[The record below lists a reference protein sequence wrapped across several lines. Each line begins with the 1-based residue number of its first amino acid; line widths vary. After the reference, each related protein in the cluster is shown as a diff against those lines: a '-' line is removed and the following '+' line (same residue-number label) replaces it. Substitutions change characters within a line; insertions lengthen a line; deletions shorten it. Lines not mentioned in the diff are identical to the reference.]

1 MIFKS
6 PLQILNRGSMKMEP
20 GMFINNVQNNIR
32 TLTMYFFTK
41 FPMMNWKFIWAI
53 NKPYCKILNKE
64 NTIQSLPLFPGKQKG
79 IV

>member
-32 TLTMYFFTK
+32 TLTMIVLFYK
-41 FPMMNWKFIWAI
+41 ISHDELKIYLS
-53 NKPYCKILNKE
+53 NK
-64 NTIQSLPLFPGKQKG
+64 
-79 IV
+79 